1 MGLFSWQCFQS
12 VLGQREANYREERKM
27 WKLLFA
33 EGTVERKLCCEQL
46 ALTLNMLK
54 LYSSDHKINDAKPN
68 IMPMSQG
75 SQANFFYHLFLILL
89 ATKVFTGN

>member
-1 MGLFSWQCFQS
+1 
-12 VLGQREANYREERKM
+12 M

-46 ALTLNMLK
+46 SLTLNMLK

-68 IMPMSQG
+68 IIPVPQG
-75 SQANFFYHLFLILL
+75 SQANFFFYHLFLILL
-89 ATKVFTGN
+89 ATKVFT